1 MSVTL
6 HDIARETGLS
16 TSTISKYINGVKL
29 KEKNRIAVEQAIER
43 LGYTVNEYA
52 RGLKSNRSRTIGVI
66 IPELGNLF
74 ITNIIS
80 HMEDCLRA
88 EGYSIIV
95 CDCHSDEQLEAEAV
109 DFLLRKMIDGIVNMP
124 VCKDGRH
131 LMPALEKGIPL
142 VLIDRS
148 IPELEGRVNGVF
160 IENESASYMA
170 TRRLIDAGHRKIAIL
185 VGPADIYTSR
195 CRLLGYKKA
204 LEEAGL
210 EVDES
215 LILYSDYTTQ
225 GGYASVR
232 QLLTSRT
239 DMTALFITNY
249 EMTLGGIIAI
259 NELKLEIPGKLSVIG
274 FDNMDLSQVTHPK
287 LSIVVQPLQDIG
299 KEAAGI
305 LLKQLSDD
313 RGECITAQLPVSIL
327 EGESVAPPRE
337 I

>member
-1 MSVTL
+1 M
-6 HDIARETGLS
+6 
-16 TSTISKYINGVKL
+16 
-29 KEKNRIAVEQAIER
+29 
-43 LGYTVNEYA
+43 
-52 RGLKSNRSRTIGVI
+52 
-66 IPELGNLF
+66 
-74 ITNIIS
+74 
-80 HMEDCLRA
+80 
-88 EGYSIIV
+88 
-95 CDCHSDEQLEAEAV
+95 
-109 DFLLRKMIDGIVNMP
+109 
-124 VCKDGRH
+124 
-131 LMPALEKGIPL
+131 
-142 VLIDRS
+142 
-148 IPELEGRVNGVF
+148 
-160 IENESASYMA
+160 
-170 TRRLIDAGHRKIAIL
+170 
-185 VGPADIYTSR
+185 
-195 CRLLGYKKA
+195 
-204 LEEAGL
+204 
-210 EVDES
+210 DES